1 MRPDGVLVSFAL
13 SKDGEP
19 GGASLLKGGG
29 CGGFGALD
37 QHGELL
43 CPPPV
48 FFFGRRSH
56 SSRAPEMATA
66 MTVSNKLRGLL
77 MQQLRGTSQLNFNI
91 SLRSLSS
98 SAQEASKRAPEELS
112 DHNYESIQVTSA
124 QKHVLHVQL
133 NRPEKRNAMNR
144 AFWRE
149 MVECFQKISKD
160 SDCRAV
166 VVSGAGKMFT
176 SGIDLMD
183 MASDILQPS
192 GDDVARIAWH
202 LRDLI
207 SQYQKTFTVIEKC
220 PKPVIAAIHGGC
232 VGGGV
237 DLISACDIRYCA
249 QDAFFQIKE
258 VDVGLAADVG
268 TLQRLPKVIGNQ
280 SLVNELTF
288 TARKM
293 MADEAL
299 ESGLVSRVFP
309 DKDIMLNAAFAL
321 AADISSKSPV
331 AVQGSKINLIYSRD
345 HSVDEGLDYMATW
358 NMSMLQTQDII
369 KSVQAA
375 MEKKDPKS
383 VTFSK
388 L

>member
-1 MRPDGVLVSFAL
+1 MLTQG
-13 SKDGEP
+13 
-19 GGASLLKGGG
+19 
-29 CGGFGALD
+29 
-37 QHGELL
+37 
-43 CPPPV
+43 
-48 FFFGRRSH
+48 
-56 SSRAPEMATA
+56 TA
-66 MTVSNKLRGLL
+66 MTVSSKLRGLL
-77 MQQLRGTSQLNFNI
+77 MQQLRGTSQLYFNI

-98 SAQEASKRAPEELS
+98 SAQEASKRAPEEVS

-149 MVECFQKISKD
+149 LVECFQKISKD

-183 MASDILQPS
+183 MASELMQPS
-192 GDDVARIAWH
+192 GDDAARIAWY

-207 SQYQKTFTVIEKC
+207 SKYQKTFTVIEKC

-232 VGGGV
+232 IGGGV
-237 DLISACDIRYCA
+237 DLVSACDIRYCT

-258 VDVGLAADVG
+258 VDMGLAADVG

-288 TARKM
+288 SARKM

-299 ESGLVSRVFP
+299 DSGLVSRVFQ
-309 DKDIMLNAAFAL
+309 DKDAMLNAAFAL

-345 HSVDEGLDYMATW
+345 HSVDESLDYMATW

-375 MEKKDPKS
+375 MEKRDTKS
-383 VTFSK
+383 ITFSK